1 MKSIRFIFFLL
12 FLVVA
17 AFSTRLVNVVS
28 GVSSLT
34 QAAFAEEKSD
44 DEKMM
49 ADKMDPKM
57 EKEAMMEKEGM
68 IKFSEDSEDKME
80 DKMHAKEGGKM
91 KGAMEVETPVWV
103 EASDDNIDTTMIHM
117 ELVEDLARKKKN
129 LGKREQNLMTR
140 EALLKAAEKELDR
153 KFQELT
159 QLRTEIETLLE
170 TQSEEEQARIA
181 SLVKVYEGMKA
192 KDAARIFDT
201 LDLDVLVAVLS
212 QMSERRLSPI
222 LAGMNP
228 ERARTVTI
236 VLAEQK
242 QLPKLPQIQ

>member
-12 FLVVA
+12 FLIVA
-17 AFSTRLVNVVS
+17 AFSTRLVTVVS

-34 QAAFAEEKSD
+34 QAAFAEE
-44 DEKMM
+44 EMM
-49 ADKMDPKM
+49 ADKMT
-57 EKEAMMEKEGM
+57 EKPAEEPMIKFAEEEPEAMMEK
-68 IKFSEDSEDKME
+68 KD
-80 DKMHAKEGGKM
+80 GGEM
-91 KGAMEVETPVWV
+91 KGAMDVETPVWV

-117 ELVEDLARKKKN
+117 ELVEDLARKKKD

-153 KFQELT
+153 KYQELT
-159 QLRTEIETLLE
+159 QLRTEIEALLQ

-201 LDLDVLVAVLS
+201 LDLDVLVAVVS